1 MNNLK
6 KLVASVKPD
15 KESQEFDER
24 QRKAYERDMKAQYW
38 AQQKKDEEY
47 QKYKKIH
54 DAKEKTLSDDGNEWT
69 ANMPLKYQN
78 N

>member
-24 QRKAYERDMKAQYW
+24 QKKAYERDMKAQYW
-38 AQQKKDEEY
+38 A
-47 QKYKKIH
+47 
-54 DAKEKTLSDDGNEWT
+54 
-69 ANMPLKYQN
+69 
-78 N
+78 